1 MREVRRTWRLR
12 NEKCVMASSDA
23 KVLLW
28 NGVDYVIE
36 STTLFVGADTAKGH
50 IEAGAKQVCAW

>member
-1 MREVRRTWRLR
+1 MR
-12 NEKCVMASSDA
+12 NEKCVIASSDA